1 IVYRHELRPVL
12 PMELEIVKL
21 EKIEKECENDHKEAF
36 KSLDSTEKTNP
47 NQADTI
53 NELKNLQCADQLD
66 SGFAKQLHKKTGQIV
81 ILGFHNAGKTTLSRT
96 LQDNSSDEYT
106 SSLSSR
112 SSHLWK
118 HYIPSVDSI
127 IFLVDAIDPIRF
139 AKATAELEDLLKNE
153 NVFNIPIVI
162 PGSKSDSQK
171 AVDEESFLPCSTWFI
186 RNNETN
192 KRKHLLIY

>member
-1 IVYRHELRPVL
+1 
-12 PMELEIVKL
+12 MA
-21 EKIEKECENDHKEAF
+21 EK
-36 KSLDSTEKTNP
+36 
-47 NQADTI
+47 
-53 NELKNLQCADQLD
+53 CADQLD

-153 NVFNIPIVI
+153 SVFNIPIVI
-162 PGSKSDSQK
+162 LGGKSDSQK

>member
-1 IVYRHELRPVL
+1 
-12 PMELEIVKL
+12 MA
-21 EKIEKECENDHKEAF
+21 EK
-36 KSLDSTEKTNP
+36 
-47 NQADTI
+47 
-53 NELKNLQCADQLD
+53 CADQLD
-66 SGFAKQLHKKTGQIV
+66 SGFAKQL
-81 ILGFHNAGKTTLSRT
+81 R
-96 LQDNSSDEYT
+96 
-106 SSLSSR
+106 
-112 SSHLWK
+112 SHLWK

-171 AVDEESFLPCSTWFI
+171 AVDEESFLSCSTWFI